1 MEFKFECP
9 ACGQHLS
16 ATPAQ
21 IGVTAPCPNCKAAVT
36 IPSPSPHPQS
46 QPPQPIRQSPPV
58 KASIKRKSSLA
69 GVGCL
74 LQGLGAVCLVL
85 AVATIKT
92 AIVPVL
98 SLEYL
103 VCGFCSTVAGK
114 LHGLSAHCAAAS
126 FRTGALVFVRTVMQV
141 FDDPHGMMLAR
152 VPGPTALF
160 KCNCSDG
167 KFRGISSRSFL
178 KAKNSSCFAK
188 R

>member
-92 AIVPVL
+92 AIGPVIFGIL
-98 SLEYL
+98 GLWLLFYGSRKATWLECSL
-103 VCGFCSTVAGK
+103 CGGK
-114 LHGLSAHCAAAS
+114 LSHRRVSICPHCNAS
-126 FRTGALVFVRTVMQV
+126 FR
-141 FDDPHGMMLAR
+141 
-152 VPGPTALF
+152 
-160 KCNCSDG
+160 
-167 KFRGISSRSFL
+167 
-178 KAKNSSCFAK
+178 
-188 R
+188 